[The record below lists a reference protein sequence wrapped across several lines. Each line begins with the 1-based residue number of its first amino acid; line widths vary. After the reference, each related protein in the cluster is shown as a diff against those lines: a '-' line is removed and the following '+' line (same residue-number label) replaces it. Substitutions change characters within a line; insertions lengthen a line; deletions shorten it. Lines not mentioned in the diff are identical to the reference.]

1 MMLTDFLTELPK
13 RVSKCVYRRS
23 ISSTMLFTTRVLIMA
38 RSWWVARPDLWVCQL
53 VITSRATERFIA
65 LMWTSS
71 DNLSCAIFSSYKSYI
86 ALLCFCSVL
95 SIGLIAWGQSP
106 SQLSLTQ
113 GAGISY
119 FRARALPQ
127 DKLLTATKSSGR
139 FRWPLPLQVLPHRD
153 VQSAPKV
160 GCPWVS
166 GAASILQGFQ
176 RFNPPLLVPQV
187 QTECFRDSQRH
198 WLGWTFGQKPG
209 LPRTSPYWLVCSWN
223 FLKALALPTWT
234 ANICQLLWILRSKQE
249 KLVTKSLHQGCKFNT
264 HLATKQ
270 KKTFRRFNNAQRS
283 QDLEDPRSG
292 CTMSQSKSINGI
304 EYSAHL
310 CTLQVSFGTGEVTG
324 VFVEDRARRTAVKR
338 SWSHKSGEV
347 FLCWKLHS
355 WPGGI
360 GLKFINTKCL
370 ACVDQGPHQSILD
383 CANVSMMCHVLQ
395 DVICFGQRGPGIDT
409 SSTNVPV
416 AGKGVSFP

>member
-1 MMLTDFLTELPK
+1 M
-13 RVSKCVYRRS
+13 
-23 ISSTMLFTTRVLIMA
+23 
-38 RSWWVARPDLWVCQL
+38 
-53 VITSRATERFIA
+53 
-65 LMWTSS
+65 
-71 DNLSCAIFSSYKSYI
+71 
-86 ALLCFCSVL
+86 FCSVL
-95 SIGLIAWGQSP
+95 SIGPIAWGQSP

-176 RFNPPLLVPQV
+176 KFNPPLLVPQV

-209 LPRTSPYWLVCSWN
+209 LPRTSPYWFVCSWN

-234 ANICQLLWILRSKQE
+234 ANICHLLWILRSKQE

-270 KKTFRRFNNAQRS
+270 KNNFRRFNNAQRS

-383 CANVSMMCHVLQ
+383 CANVPWCVMCCRMSYALDRGVLVLTPAAQ
-395 DVICFGQRGPGIDT
+395 MFLLQARVLVFHNFPITFVLKASAEREFTFGR
-409 SSTNVPV
+409 
-416 AGKGVSFP
+416 